1 MKEAEAQLRAD
12 QAEIE
17 GLTSRINALA
27 SEIEIT
33 KPPSGAGTPTEI
45 GAYNQNVDTYNDLVR
60 KKRVLFEAYDAKFS
74 DYQAMLAQDKRL
86 VAEYNRH

>member
-17 GLTSRINALA
+17 GLTARINALA
-27 SEIEIT
+27 SDIELT
-33 KPPSGAGTPTEI
+33 KPPSGAGTAET
-45 GAYNQNVDTYNDLVR
+45 GAYNENVDTYNDLVR
-60 KKRVLFEAYDAKFS
+60 KKRVLFDAYDTKYS
-74 DYQAMLAQDKRL
+74 DYEAMLAQDKRL